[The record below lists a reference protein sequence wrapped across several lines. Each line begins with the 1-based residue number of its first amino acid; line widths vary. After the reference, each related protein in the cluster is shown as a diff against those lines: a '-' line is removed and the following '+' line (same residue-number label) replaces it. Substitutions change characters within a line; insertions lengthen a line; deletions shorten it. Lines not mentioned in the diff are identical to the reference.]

1 MLLTEQHN
9 LTEEITDLSLI
20 YGKDRS
26 ALLPI
31 LQELEKRYNHI
42 PDYAQQEIAKVL
54 SLHPV
59 EVHSVISFYSFLN
72 RKPQG
77 KNMIRICRTVSCD
90 MAGKDTM
97 IKAVERELQIKVGQ
111 TTPDRKFTLDYTNC
125 LGMCDQGP
133 AMLVNDKVFTKLTA
147 EKAVAILEEIME
159 K

>member
-9 LTEEITDLSLI
+9 LTEEIKDLTLI
-20 YGKDRS
+20 YGTDRS

-42 PDYAQQEIAKVL
+42 PDYAQQEIAKIL

-59 EVHSVISFYSFLN
+59 EVHSVISFYAFLN

-77 KNMIRICRTVSCD
+77 KNMIRICKTISCD
-90 MAGKDTM
+90 MAGKNVM
-97 IKAVERELQIKVGQ
+97 IKAIERELDIKVGE
-111 TTPDRKFTLDYTNC
+111 TTPDRKFTLDFTSC

-133 AMLVNDKVFTKLTA
+133 AMLINENIYTRLTA
-147 EKAVAILEEIME
+147 EQAVSIIHQYQEQ
-159 K
+159 